1 MASPAGA
8 RWTHRDARD
17 RGAYG
22 YQPDY
27 LRTPQSQPRHG
38 SYARSR
44 SCVLRRCVAHVNTN
58 AILSMIG
65 FVVGWLALAG
75 IALFAGR
82 LFAVAFLVLTVV
94 ALFLY
99 VPWIRLNTSGVD
111 GSSRP
116 MRFWVNFAMLAV
128 VLGAFI
134 ALGFAI
140 ARRFWG

>member
-1 MASPAGA
+1 
-8 RWTHRDARD
+8 
-17 RGAYG
+17 
-22 YQPDY
+22 
-27 LRTPQSQPRHG
+27 
-38 SYARSR
+38 
-44 SCVLRRCVAHVNTN
+44 
-58 AILSMIG
+58 MIG

-75 IALFAGR
+75 IALIAGR
-82 LFAVAFLVLTVV
+82 LFTVTFLVLTVI

-116 MRFWVNFAMLAV
+116 MRFWVNFVMLAV